1 MESCLKGVGQ
11 LSLVHARLRLI
22 IRQRSHAVNVLGL
35 LTLLVAG
42 KHSVKHAADFIGQFY
57 VQTFQGLIDLFQP

>member
-1 MESCLKGVGQ
+1 MGSCLKGVGQ

-22 IRQRSHAVNVLGL
+22 IRHRSHAVNVLGL
-35 LTLLVAG
+35 LNLLVAG